1 MTLPFESITALLPV
15 KNGERYLRQLIP
27 SIAKML
33 NDCDDLIIVNDGSLD
48 NSVDIINEFIS
59 ADSRINLLNTE
70 GIGLVNALNLGVSL
84 SNKTWIA
91 RFDVD
96 DEYSENRLF
105 EQRKLI
111 SESVAV
117 IFSDYQIVTARKM
130 KLGKIYSAVL
140 PNASMLS
147 LVSSQRTAH
156 PVALIRRSYLI
167 QSGGYQTQDFPAE
180 DLALWLRMS
189 HFGEV
194 VSSPSFNLFYQ
205 LSKGSIS
212 AKNRELQR
220 LRRTNILQ
228 DYKDWSVW
236 RDRNVETFSEQ
247 IFTYKSLPFGYHR
260 IFLHLRDFKVL
271 QKTIGIKTPLTPL
284 LRILGYKAIL
294 KILLPALTISM
305 STLRRR
311 IYRITLK
318 NF

>member
-15 KNGERYLRQLIP
+15 KNGEQILSRLIP
-27 SIAKML
+27 SITKML
-33 NDCDDLIIVNDGSLD
+33 NDCDDLIIVNDGSSD
-48 NSVDIINEFIS
+48 NSVNIINEFIS
-59 ADSRINLLNTE
+59 LDSRIKLLSTE
-70 GIGLVNALNLGVSL
+70 GIGLVNALNLGIAH
-84 SNKTWIA
+84 SNRNWIA

-96 DEYSENRLF
+96 DEYSENRLL

-111 SESVAV
+111 KESIAV
-117 IFSDYQIVTARKM
+117 IFSDYQIVTGNKFN
-130 KLGKIYSAVL
+130 LGRIYSAVL

-167 QSGGYQTQDFPAE
+167 QSGSYQTQDFPAE
-180 DLALWLRMS
+180 DLALWLRLS

-194 VSSPSFNLFYQ
+194 VSSSCLLLFYQ

-212 AKNRELQR
+212 AKNRELQS
-220 LRRTNILQ
+220 LRRTRILQ
-228 DYKDWSVW
+228 DYKEWSTW

-247 IFTYKSLPFGYHR
+247 ILTYKSLTFGYHR

-284 LRILGYKAIL
+284 LRILGYKTL
-294 KILLPALTISM
+294 FKMFLPALTISV
-305 STLRRR
+305 SALQRR
-311 IYRITLK
+311 IYRLILR